1 MISEH
6 LYFDFRNRFHVHDL
20 MRRTISRRK
29 FLGATIGAAGLMKI
43 GQSSEINNRRSSNP
57 NSSKYAID
65 RKVLVSRHNPT
76 LYEFDPL
83 SPLSLGNGEFVFTA
97 DLTGLQTFPH
107 VYEKSMPLCTM
118 SHWGWHTMPLRAG
131 LDPKQLRLTQ
141 YDTHGRPVGYHTS
154 SEGQTELYNWLRENP
169 HRLHLAR
176 IGLALFVSGGR
187 EAQVSDL
194 TNIEQKLDLWTGI
207 LSSRFKVE
215 DKQVTVT
222 SAVHPDFDLLAVT
235 IESKL
240 IGAGE
245 LAVRFAFPYGSREMQ
260 AADWTQPDRHR
271 SEILEQ
277 TRGSVRIHRA
287 FETDEYQV
295 AIAWT
300 SEASFEQE
308 KAHEFLLAPTKHSQ
322 NRIEFVVL
330 WSAPAERSTG
340 KDFGAKA
347 RRSIFPRVATR
358 ARRSSS
364 GAWFYRN
371 ISPPFSVQAQC
382 RRRKPD

>member
-1 MISEH
+1 
-6 LYFDFRNRFHVHDL
+6 
-20 MRRTISRRK
+20 
-29 FLGATIGAAGLMKI
+29 GL
-43 GQSSEINNRRSSNP
+43 
-57 NSSKYAID
+57 
-65 RKVLVSRHNPT
+65 
-76 LYEFDPL
+76 
-83 SPLSLGNGEFVFTA
+83 
-97 DLTGLQTFPH
+97 
-107 VYEKSMPLCTM
+107 
-118 SHWGWHTMPLRAG
+118 
-131 LDPKQLRLTQ
+131 
-141 YDTHGRPVGYHTS
+141 
-154 SEGQTELYNWLRENP
+154 
-169 HRLHLAR
+169 
-176 IGLALFVSGGR
+176 
-187 EAQVSDL
+187 
-194 TNIEQKLDLWTGI
+194 

-222 SAVHPDFDLLAVT
+222 SAVHPDFDLLAVA

-245 LAVRFAFPYGSREMQ
+245 LAVRFAFPYGSPEMQ

-271 SEILEQ
+271 SEILAQ
-277 TRGSVRIHRA
+277 ARGSGRIHRA

-330 WSAPAERSTG
+330 WSAPAERSGDGAMDRHPEEETPNNPKRRRRFALPAPPARSTG